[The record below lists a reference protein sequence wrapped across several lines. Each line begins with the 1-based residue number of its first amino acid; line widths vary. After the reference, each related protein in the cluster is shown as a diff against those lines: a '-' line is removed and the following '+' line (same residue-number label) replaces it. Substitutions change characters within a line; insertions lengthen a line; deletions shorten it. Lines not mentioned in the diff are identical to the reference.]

1 MPTREP
7 GKHPATRTFQAIR
20 IHVNGELDALESA
33 LPQAVRLL
41 APGGRLCVISF
52 HSLEDRIVK
61 RFIRREEQGDP
72 VYAGLP
78 NVPRACAGAPEARG
92 RRGHGRRGRSA
103 GESPRPQRRA
113 ARGREAGRMS
123 SNGWRVLV
131 AVLWL
136 GVLGSSLGVIYAK
149 HEARSRFNELQQL
162 TQQRDDLDIEW
173 GQLQLEQSTW
183 ATHGRVERVARDDL
197 RMVIPQA
204 SDLRIVQ
211 P

>member
-1 MPTREP
+1 MR
-7 GKHPATRTFQAIR
+7 
-20 IHVNGELDALESA
+20 
-33 LPQAVRLL
+33 
-41 APGGRLCVISF
+41 
-52 HSLEDRIVK
+52 
-61 RFIRREEQGDP
+61 
-72 VYAGLP
+72 
-78 NVPRACAGAPEARG
+78 
-92 RRGHGRRGRSA
+92 
-103 GESPRPQRRA
+103 
-113 ARGREAGRMS
+113 
-123 SNGWRVLV
+123 SNGWRLLV

>member
-1 MPTREP
+1 
-7 GKHPATRTFQAIR
+7 
-20 IHVNGELDALESA
+20 
-33 LPQAVRLL
+33 
-41 APGGRLCVISF
+41 
-52 HSLEDRIVK
+52 
-61 RFIRREEQGDP
+61 
-72 VYAGLP
+72 
-78 NVPRACAGAPEARG
+78 
-92 RRGHGRRGRSA
+92 
-103 GESPRPQRRA
+103 
-113 ARGREAGRMS
+113 MS
-123 SNGWRVLV
+123 SNGWRVMV